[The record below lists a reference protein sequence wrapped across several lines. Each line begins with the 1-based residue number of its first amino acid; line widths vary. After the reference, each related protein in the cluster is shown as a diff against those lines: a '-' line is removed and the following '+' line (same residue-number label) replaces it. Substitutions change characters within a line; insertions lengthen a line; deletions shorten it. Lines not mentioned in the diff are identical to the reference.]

1 MNFILFAEIVKILRN
16 TAPQS
21 LAETRKVMNK
31 ILETI
36 TELCCEAQV

>member
-1 MNFILFAEIVKILRN
+1 MCSELNFILFTEIVKTLRN
-16 TAPQS
+16 DALQG

-36 TELCCEAQV
+36 TEF

>member
-1 MNFILFAEIVKILRN
+1 MNFSLFTEIVKTLRF
-16 TAPQS
+16 TALQG

-36 TELCCEAQV
+36 TEL